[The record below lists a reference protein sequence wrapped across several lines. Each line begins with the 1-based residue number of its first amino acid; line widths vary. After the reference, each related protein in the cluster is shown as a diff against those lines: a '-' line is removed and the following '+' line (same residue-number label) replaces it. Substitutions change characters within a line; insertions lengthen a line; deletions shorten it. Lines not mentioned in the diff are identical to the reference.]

1 MVKIHILSNYKRSRS
16 KKNIQSATLFVAL
29 LISISSFAIGAETT
43 LQKDLT
49 RFIFKYY
56 NLLTISDFKSTL
68 KKEISFYYPKFN
80 IDEID
85 GYFQNNKAIKPGD
98 LVRFLEKLIDKSN
111 NILLG
116 QSKDLREMTSDEW
129 VQYVK
134 QAELYIIY
142 ASENGHKSESS
153 VGHLAFLYDFEDLL
167 FFDNIVTYFAIDF
180 LEIETGKPTI
190 NSYLE
195 GAFGEL
201 HGSFINYPFHDAL
214 HEYLL
219 LEDRIVSKYKL
230 NLDEIKREEIDNAIW
245 QVNQSTP
252 KYNFFNNNCATE
264 LMRVLGDVFS
274 INERYLFSNGYII
287 RTPAELVRSLKSKGI
302 VTYEG
307 AYRYILKEDN
317 KVEIIFDK
325 DSKYDTAMKSYTQQ
339 YSISSSKAGNT
350 FGFTFFQSSRPYN
363 GLSKRKSSIVLL
375 DFTLL
380 VNQADELDIIFNP
393 IKFKYYLPIVN
404 NIGIKIDLNNLDDK
418 WDYPTV
424 SGLYLDLGDIRTEIN
439 YQYIIYNSE
448 NIYNLQMHYSNSSL
462 DVMFGKNNFDGNDN
476 LFCGIELFLTNNLS
490 INLSSD
496 FSANNFGISYYR

>member
-1 MVKIHILSNYKRSRS
+1 MESMKVLFDGAKNFYIHA
-16 KKNIQSATLFVAL
+16 NIA
-29 LISISSFAIGAETT
+29 
-43 LQKDLT
+43 
-49 RFIFKYY
+49 
-56 NLLTISDFKSTL
+56 SDMR
-68 KKEISFYYPKFN
+68 
-80 IDEID
+80 D
-85 GYFQNNKAIKPGD
+85 
-98 LVRFLEKLIDKSN
+98 
-111 NILLG
+111 
-116 QSKDLREMTSDEW
+116 
-129 VQYVK
+129 
-134 QAELYIIY
+134 
-142 ASENGHKSESS
+142 
-153 VGHLAFLYDFEDLL
+153 
-167 FFDNIVTYFAIDF
+167 AIDF
-180 LEIETGKPTI
+180 SETDTGNPTI
-190 NSYLE
+190 KSYLK

-201 HGSFINYPFHDAL
+201 NGSFINYPFHDAL
-214 HEYLL
+214 YDYLI

-325 DSKYDTAMKSYTQQ
+325 DNKYDTAMKSYAQQ
-339 YSISSSKAGNT
+339 YNISSSKTGNT

-363 GLSKRKSSIVLL
+363 GLSKRKSSIALL

-393 IKFKYYLPIVN
+393 IKFKYYLPIVK

-448 NIYNLQMHYSNSSL
+448 NIYNLQVHYSNSSL
-462 DVMFGKNNFDGNDN
+462 DLMFGRNNFNGNDN

>member
-1 MVKIHILSNYKRSRS
+1 M
-16 KKNIQSATLFVAL
+16 AL
-29 LISISSFAIGAETT
+29 CISISSFAIGAETT

-49 RFIFKYY
+49 RYIFKYY
-56 NLLTISDFKSTL
+56 NLLTIPDFKSTL
-68 KKEISFYYPKFN
+68 KKEIWFYYPNFN

-85 GYFQNNKAIKPGD
+85 GYFENNKAIKPGD

-111 NILLG
+111 NILVD
-116 QSKDLREMTSDEW
+116 QSNNLKEMTSVQW
-129 VQYVK
+129 AQYVK

-142 ASENGHKSESS
+142 TSENGHKSESS
-153 VGHLAFLYDFEDLL
+153 FGHLAFLYDFEDLL

-180 LEIETGKPTI
+180 SEPETGKPTI

-201 HGSFINYPFHDAL
+201 HGSFINYPFFDAL
-214 HEYLL
+214 HEDLL
-219 LEDRIVSKYKL
+219 LDNRILSKYKL

-245 QVNQSTP
+245 QFNQSTP
-252 KYNFFNNNCATE
+252 KYNFFKNNCATE
-264 LMRVLGDVFS
+264 IMIVLDDVFS
-274 INERYLFSNGYII
+274 INERYAFKP
-287 RTPAELVRSLKSKGI
+287 PAELVRSLESKEI

-339 YSISSSKAGNT
+339 YNISSSKAGNT

-363 GLSKRKSSIVLL
+363 GLSKRKSSIALL

-404 NIGIKIDLNNLDDK
+404 NIGIKLI
-418 WDYPTV
+418 
-424 SGLYLDLGDIRTEIN
+424 
-439 YQYIIYNSE
+439 
-448 NIYNLQMHYSNSSL
+448 
-462 DVMFGKNNFDGNDN
+462 
-476 LFCGIELFLTNNLS
+476 
-490 INLSSD
+490 
-496 FSANNFGISYYR
+496 

>member
-1 MVKIHILSNYKRSRS
+1 MLKIHILLNYKRSRS
-16 KKNIQSATLFVAL
+16 KKKVQSATLFVAL
-29 LISISSFAIGAETT
+29 CISISSFAIGAETT

-49 RFIFKYY
+49 RYIFKYY
-56 NLLTISDFKSTL
+56 NLLTIPDFKSTL
-68 KKEISFYYPKFN
+68 KKEIWFYYPNFN

-85 GYFQNNKAIKPGD
+85 GYFENNKAIKPGD

-111 NILLG
+111 NILVD
-116 QSKDLREMTSDEW
+116 QSNNLKEMTSVQW
-129 VQYVK
+129 AQYVK

-142 ASENGHKSESS
+142 TSENGHKSESS
-153 VGHLAFLYDFEDLL
+153 FGHLSFLYDFEDHL

-180 LEIETGKPTI
+180 SEPETGKPTI

-201 HGSFINYPFHDAL
+201 HGSFINYPFFDAL
-214 HEYLL
+214 HEDLL
-219 LEDRIVSKYKL
+219 LDNRILSKYKL

-245 QVNQSTP
+245 QFNQSTP
-252 KYNFFNNNCATE
+252 KYNFFKNNCATE
-264 LMRVLGDVFS
+264 IMIVLDDVFS
-274 INERYLFSNGYII
+274 INERYAFK
-287 RTPAELVRSLKSKGI
+287 TPAELVRSLESKEI

-339 YSISSSKAGNT
+339 YNISSSKAGNT

-363 GLSKRKSSIVLL
+363 GLSKRKSSIALL

-404 NIGIKIDLNNLDDK
+404 NIGIKIDSNNLHDK
-418 WDYPTV
+418 WDYPTE
-424 SGLYLDLGDIRTEIN
+424 SGLYLDLWNIRTEIN

-462 DVMFGKNNFDGNDN
+462 DVMLGKNNFNGNDN

-496 FSANNFGISYYR
+496 FSANNFRISYYR